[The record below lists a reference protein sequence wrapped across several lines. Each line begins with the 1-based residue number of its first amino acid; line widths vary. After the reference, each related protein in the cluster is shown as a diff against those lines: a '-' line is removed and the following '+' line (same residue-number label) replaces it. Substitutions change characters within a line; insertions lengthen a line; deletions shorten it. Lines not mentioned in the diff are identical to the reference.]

1 MKKAA
6 YLSSCST
13 SLKIWAEQYAGV
25 MKDRARVIYN
35 PIDMNAWKGFQ
46 RKEEYRK
53 VKEILLLVLFV
64 IGKDVAI

>member
-35 PIDMNAWKGFQ
+35 PIDMNAWKGF
-46 RKEEYRK
+46 REKK
-53 VKEILLLVLFV
+53 NTVK
-64 IGKDVAI
+64 